1 MTSSLLSLVWHNN
14 VAQEVST
21 ATSSSTP
28 KVSMTL
34 NDFKVLRLVFS
45 TIKASLRFDA
55 TAVVR
60 KSDED
65 HSSDGSPTSAITS
78 CSPTTTS
85 FDNHQSPQE
94 LDRVKSEDERELV
107 SGPIRS
113 QSGSSAKSDKEKRKR
128 SRVTQ
133 EQLVHLERYFKADHN
148 PTATRR
154 REISEQLGMQERQTQ
169 IWFQN
174 RRAKAKLQKGKKSSV
189 TEVSE
194 LSPDNPPELSAG
206 FEAEL
211 YSLIHEDGRSWRR
224 IATQTDKHALLAYV
238 CEVKRCL
245 TWYIKS
251 AGYGFKMEIPF
262 DTIINTDFQNAAPGS
277 GVASF
282 ILSKPPI
289 FYLEHVSPSS
299 PAERLWEKCAD
310 WTEGRQATHVLRHTL
325 IGSAVQ
331 LVHLLRDLNT
341 RAVGSD
347 ITLYHPSTYQRLA
360 QPSPL
365 IALPSPP
372 LAPYGLSGPVNTER
386 FWKRSEFSSP
396 NDGARQLPPRSEP
409 PTSRPPHSPPY
420 NEYHHQNYTSPD
432 YGDGP
437 ILQRH
442 PAPYPVQS
450 ISLPYYSSGLPP
462 QQFDQ
467 DFEHNA

>member
-1 MTSSLLSLVWHNN
+1 MARHEPYPILDMRS
-14 VAQEVST
+14 
-21 ATSSSTP
+21 
-28 KVSMTL
+28 
-34 NDFKVLRLVFS
+34 RR
-45 TIKASLRFDA
+45 ASLRLDA
-55 TAVVR
+55 AAVVH

-65 HSSDGSPTSAITS
+65 RSSDGSPTSAITS
-78 CSPTTTS
+78 RSPTTIS

-94 LDRVKSEDERELV
+94 LDRVKSEDELELA
-107 SGPIRS
+107 SGPIRFR
-113 QSGSSAKSDKEKRKR
+113 SGSSAKSDTEKRKR

-133 EQLVHLERYFKADHN
+133 EQLVHLEQYFKADRC

-174 RRAKAKLQKGKKSSV
+174 RRAKAKLQEGKQSSV

-194 LSPDNPPELSAG
+194 LSPDTPPELSTG

-211 YSLIHEDGRSWRR
+211 YNLIHEDGPVTIIPCTDLSIGSWRR

-277 GVASF
+277 GMASF
-282 ILSKPPI
+282 ILSQPPA
-289 FYLEHVSPSS
+289 FYLEHVSSSS
-299 PAERLWEKCAD
+299 PAERLWKNCAD

-331 LVHLLRDLNT
+331 LNHLLRDLNT
-341 RAVGSD
+341 GSVGSE
-347 ITLYHPSTYQRLA
+347 ITLYHPSAYQRSA
-360 QPSPL
+360 QLSPP
-365 IALPSPP
+365 IALPTPP
-372 LAPYGLSGPVNTER
+372 LGPYGHSAPVNAER
-386 FWKRSEFSSP
+386 FWKRTEFSPP
-396 NDGARQLPPRSEP
+396 NLESFYGADGTRQILQRIEPR
-409 PTSRPPHSPPY
+409 TSRSPHSPPY
-420 NEYHHQNYTSPD
+420 NEYHHQNYTSH

-437 ILQRH
+437 ILQRRS
-442 PAPYPVQS
+442 ASYSVQS
-450 ISLPYYSSGLPP
+450 ISLPYGNGLPP